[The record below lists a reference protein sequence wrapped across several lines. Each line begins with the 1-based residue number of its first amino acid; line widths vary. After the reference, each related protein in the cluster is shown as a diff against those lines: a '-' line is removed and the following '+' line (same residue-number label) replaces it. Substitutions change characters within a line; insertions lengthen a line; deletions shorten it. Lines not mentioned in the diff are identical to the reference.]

1 MDRPGSWGVDVK
13 PVCLIIPP
21 SPFLLDERVFMS
33 LGILRVAAV
42 LERAGHAVEVL
53 DLSGIE
59 NFTEALKFHAQHSQ
73 AQVFGITST
82 TPQMPSAALLGGIL
96 KRVRSESRTIL
107 GGPHP
112 TLVLAAYKKE
122 TAYKR
127 LGRAAR
133 AKEDLEKSFDV
144 IVAGDGEQAIFK
156 ALEADAPKW
165 IDGDDPKGLLFLT
178 NEKLNELPF
187 PARHLVDVESYHYSI
202 DGVRATSL
210 IAQLG
215 CPFGCGFCG
224 GRNSPMLR
232 RVRMRTT
239 RSVVDEVSHLY
250 TKYGVKGF
258 MFYDDELN
266 VNPQMVEMMNGIAK
280 VQRDLGVEFRLRGF
294 VKSQLFTDEQ
304 AEAMYEAGFRWLLTG
319 FESGSE
325 RILTNINKRAT
336 QAENTRCSDI
346 AKRHRLKVKALM
358 SIGHP
363 GESKETLAETKK
375 WLLDTKPNDFDVTI
389 ITPYPGSP
397 YYDDAIQNSTGDWT
411 YTYKVTGDKLH
422 AEEVDY
428 FKTADYYKGDPDG
441 GYRSYVY
448 TDHLSKEDLVRERDL
463 LEGSVRKELN
473 IPFNPSLPAVRFE
486 HSMGQTSLPGNIL
499 KVSNKTQGVQTC

>member
-1 MDRPGSWGVDVK
+1 MK
-13 PVCLIIPP
+13 PICLIIPP

-42 LERAGHAVEVL
+42 LERAGHSVEVL

-59 NFTEALKFHAQHSQ
+59 NFTEALKFHCEHSQ
-73 AQVFGITST
+73 ADIFGITST
-82 TPQMPSAALLGGIL
+82 TPQMPSAALLGGII
-96 KRVRSESRTIL
+96 KRVRPDAKTIL

-112 TLVLAAYKKE
+112 TLVLAAHKKE
-122 TAYKR
+122 IIYKR
-127 LGRAAR
+127 PGRAGR
-133 AKEDLEKSFDV
+133 AKEDLERMFDV

-156 ALEADAPKW
+156 AMEPNCDKW

-202 DGVRATSL
+202 EGVPATSL

-232 RVRMRTT
+232 RIRMRTT
-239 RSVVDEVSHLY
+239 KNVVEEVTHLY
-250 TKYGVKGF
+250 KTYGVKGF

-266 VNPQMVEMMNGIAK
+266 VNQNMVEMMNAIADAQK
-280 VQRDLGVEFRLRGF
+280 SLGVEFRLRGF

-304 AEAMYEAGFRWLLTG
+304 ADAMYRAGFRWLLTG

-336 QAENTRCSDI
+336 QAENTRCSEI
-346 AKRHRLKVKALM
+346 AKRHNLKVKALM

-363 GESKETLAETKK
+363 GESKETLKDTKD
-375 WLLDTKPNDFDVTI
+375 WLLATKPDDFDVTI

-397 YYDDAIQNSTGDWT
+397 YYDEAIQSENGDWV
-411 YTYKVTGDKLH
+411 YTYKATGDRLY

-428 FKTADYYKGDPDG
+428 FKTADYYKGDPNG

-448 TDHLSKEDLVRERDL
+448 TDSLSKEELVSERDALEKSVREA
-463 LEGSVRKELN
+463 LN
-473 IPFNPSLPAVRFE
+473 IPFNPSLPAIRFE
-486 HSMGQTSLPGNIL
+486 HSMGQTALPSKIL
-499 KVSNKTQGVQTC
+499 RSTQGVKVC